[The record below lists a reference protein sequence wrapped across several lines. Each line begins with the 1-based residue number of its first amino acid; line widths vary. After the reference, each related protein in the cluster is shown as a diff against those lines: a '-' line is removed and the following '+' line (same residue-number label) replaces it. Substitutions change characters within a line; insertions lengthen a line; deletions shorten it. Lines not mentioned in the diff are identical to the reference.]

1 MVQRQYQTLRSAP
14 GAWLAARLAL
24 ALIAAA
30 CGKTESQA
38 TPTTANDPLQIDDP
52 RLVPAAKA
60 MDKVAARLQDLV
72 QRAEA
77 AQGDRQQLVA
87 LRSEYLAALAQGRLE
102 LAQLDKGASPADRRT
117 MNAYY
122 LQAVAPLLGRL
133 QPLLFPALLVDL
145 PRGATPAEAATATTA
160 PAKP

>member
-1 MVQRQYQTLRSAP
+1 MQRQSQPSRPVAM
-14 GAWLAARLAL
+14 ARRAALVAV
-24 ALIAAA
+24 AVAAVG
-30 CGKTESQA
+30 CGKGESPAAPTPATES
-38 TPTTANDPLQIDDP
+38 LQIDDP
-52 RLVPAAKA
+52 KLMPAARA

-77 AQGDRQQLVA
+77 AQGERQQLVA
-87 LRSEYLAALAQGRLE
+87 LRSEYQSALAQGRLE
-102 LAQLDKGASPADRRT
+102 LAALEKAANPADRRT

-122 LQAVAPLLGRL
+122 LQVVAPLLGRL

-145 PRGATPAEAATATTA
+145 PRGATPAEPATATTA